1 MGPLLQCEVAKKTE
15 LWQVL
20 NHPCQK
26 RTTFSN
32 KPIKNSMKC
41 KGFNMIRPMSTQP
54 LMTFSF
60 RTLILRKRG
69 NLRSLKPQKSI
80 EVTSKVNT
88 SDLLKMLKINK

>member
-1 MGPLLQCEVAKKTE
+1 
-15 LWQVL
+15 
-20 NHPCQK
+20 
-26 RTTFSN
+26 
-32 KPIKNSMKC
+32 
-41 KGFNMIRPMSTQP
+41 MIRPMSTQP